1 MSSLPKRT
9 LPKARKRAAAEAL
22 TEYEKAGGLSP
33 QTLKELASLEE
44 ELGEPKEAAATLD
57 RINYID
63 PVDEDLHRRLGKLW
77 LAQENYPGRDS

>member
-1 MSSLPKRT
+1 M
-9 LPKARKRAAAEAL
+9 L
-22 TEYEKAGGLSP
+22 TEYEKAGGHSP

-63 PVDEDLHRRLGKLW
+63 PVGRG
-77 LAQENYPGRDS
+77 LASPPRQALARAGELPRRDS